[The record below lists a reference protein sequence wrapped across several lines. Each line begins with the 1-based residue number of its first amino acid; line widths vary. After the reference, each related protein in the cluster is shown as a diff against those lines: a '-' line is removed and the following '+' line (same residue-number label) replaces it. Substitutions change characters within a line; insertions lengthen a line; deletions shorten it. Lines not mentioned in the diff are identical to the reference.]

1 MTDSPAL
8 ITIKNAQ
15 CRIDRQALL
24 IVPAL
29 EIYSG
34 QRWCFFGGNG
44 SGKSLLTNL
53 LAGKRIESGSYVNY
67 AAGFSVQQDIHWV
80 SFEEQQRLWQMDN
93 KLDMSE
99 YSADAKDTGTSI
111 DALIAGSRSSDEA
124 DEAFKSQLLQNL
136 GLLGI
141 RAQGIRFLSSGQ
153 VRRALL
159 ARALYAKRGR
169 NPQLIILDD
178 PFETLD
184 SASKQAISHCVE
196 SSGAASTTMIQLCRR
211 RADVLPSVSHVAY
224 MKDLRLV
231 AAGPAQTSLNLIDS
245 DYAAGRAQVHGKA
258 LPPLAAAT
266 KLPPTQ
272 PLIELNN
279 IQARYGD
286 QVVFSDF
293 SWKML
298 PGDQVL
304 LEGPNGCGKST
315 LLSLLDGDNHKAYG
329 QDVRLFGKRRG
340 SGETVWQVKSYFGI
354 VSNELHSKYQKGWK
368 VLNVVLSGFFD
379 SVGLYDQNSV
389 TQSEQALAWL
399 GCLDL
404 LEFKSRYYEE
414 LSFGQQRLVLLARA
428 MLKQPPIL
436 ILDEPCVG
444 LDDAF
449 RHKILALLDTIV
461 RDSATQLI
469 YVSHVADERPACLN
483 RHLRFV
489 PSPQGGYTIEQG
501 SIEP

>member
-1 MTDSPAL
+1 MIDSPPL
-8 ITIKNAQ
+8 IAIKNAQ
-15 CRIDRQALL
+15 CRIGRQALL
-24 IVPAL
+24 IVPEL
-29 EIYSG
+29 EIFAG
-34 QRWCFFGGNG
+34 QRWCVFGGNG

-53 LAGKRIESGSYVNY
+53 LAGKRVESGSYVQY
-67 AAGFSVQQDIHWV
+67 AEGFNAQQDIHWV

-111 DALIAGSRSSDEA
+111 DALVAGSRCNDET
-124 DEAFKSQLLQNL
+124 DEVFKSQLLSDL

-141 RAQGIRFLSSGQ
+141 RRQGIRFLSSGQ

-159 ARALYAKRGR
+159 ARALYAQRGT
-169 NPQLIILDD
+169 NPQVIILDD

-184 SASKQAISHCVE
+184 IASKQAISDCVE

-211 RADVLPSVSHVAY
+211 RADILPSVSYVAY
-224 MKDLRLV
+224 MNDLRLV
-231 AAGPAQTSLNLIDS
+231 AAGPVQEGLNLIDS
-245 DYAAGRAQVHGKA
+245 DYAAGRAQAHGKPVPQLGA
-258 LPPLAAAT
+258 VKELPAN
-266 KLPPTQ
+266 Q
-272 PLIELNN
+272 PLIELNH
-279 IQARYGD
+279 IQASYGD

-293 SWKML
+293 SWNML
-298 PGDQVL
+298 PGDHVL
-304 LEGPNGCGKST
+304 VEGPNGCGKST

-354 VSNELHSKYQKGWK
+354 VSNELHNKYQKGWK

-379 SVGLYDQNSV
+379 SVGLYDQNSAK
-389 TQSEQALAWL
+389 QSEHALAWL
-399 GCLDL
+399 ECLDL
-404 LEFKSRYYEE
+404 LEFKSCYYEE

-428 MLKQPPIL
+428 MIKRPAIL

-444 LDDAF
+444 LDDTF
-449 RHKILALLDTIV
+449 RHKILVLLDTIA

-469 YVSHVADERPACLN
+469 YVSHVADERPVCLN
-483 RHLRFV
+483 RHLKFV
-489 PSPQGGYTIEQG
+489 TSPKGGYTIEQEL
-501 SIEP
+501 IES